1 MPARRPPIKV
11 MMWEGDHLL
20 GAPPVI
26 AREMEDSAPTT
37 RSADGAAAPRR
48 RASLAPQTAPL
59 LDGPPA
65 PPRPRRASW
74 PAPVPAPDEC
84 KEPSSTRSA
93 DLERFVRRR
102 AETMRRATPDAHE
115 LEEQVRSA
123 LDDMVSTER
132 RRTPPPAKKRPSL
145 ASQLFRPRSASNDD
159 NAKLASQLYGGS
171 MTSSRR
177 RKTKVAWNHPDSLF
191 RQRWILAV
199 IIATLYCAV
208 ELPVELA
215 FYPGFQVL
223 SFKFWFDI
231 CIDLFFVADI
241 CVSLKTGFVE
251 DGVVIMDPKRIRQKY
266 CRSGFV
272 VDLIAV
278 LPFDVAMA
286 FAGSGN
292 NNESLVAASTRLG
305 RVARLSRL
313 LRLGR
318 VARLFRYSQHYL
330 GGLHEGHVRI
340 LALTSTAVWKST
352 AQETTSRRWRDNFI
366 STQVH
371 GFLICALGRLSTVSL
386 SEDGRLRRGPDLGRL
401 LRFEKSYECGP
412 VRLGVVQ
419 SL

>member
-1 MPARRPPIKV
+1 
-11 MMWEGDHLL
+11 
-20 GAPPVI
+20 
-26 AREMEDSAPTT
+26 
-37 RSADGAAAPRR
+37 
-48 RASLAPQTAPL
+48 
-59 LDGPPA
+59 
-65 PPRPRRASW
+65 
-74 PAPVPAPDEC
+74 
-84 KEPSSTRSA
+84 
-93 DLERFVRRR
+93 
-102 AETMRRATPDAHE
+102 
-115 LEEQVRSA
+115 
-123 LDDMVSTER
+123 
-132 RRTPPPAKKRPSL
+132 
-145 ASQLFRPRSASNDD
+145 
-159 NAKLASQLYGGS
+159 

-177 RKTKVAWNHPDSLF
+177 KQRRVPWNHPDSVF

-215 FYPGFQVL
+215 FYPGFQVA

-231 CIDLFFVADI
+231 GIDLFFVADI

-251 DGVVIMDPKRIRQKY
+251 DGVVVMDPKRIRQKY

-278 LPFDVAMA
+278 LPFDVCMA
-286 FAGSGN
+286 FAGSGDG
-292 NNESLVAASTRLG
+292 NESLVAASTRLG

-340 LALTSTAVWKST
+340 LALTCTSVWKST

-371 GFLICALGRLSTVSL
+371 GFLVCALGCLFTVPIG
-386 SEDGRLRRGPDLGRL
+386 EDGRL
-401 LRFEKSYECGP
+401 
-412 VRLGVVQ
+412 
-419 SL
+419 

>member
-1 MPARRPPIKV
+1 
-11 MMWEGDHLL
+11 
-20 GAPPVI
+20 
-26 AREMEDSAPTT
+26 MEDSAPTT

-59 LDGPPA
+59 IDGPPA

-93 DLERFVRRR
+93 DLERFVARR
-102 AETMRRATPDAHE
+102 AATLRRATPDAQE

-132 RRTPPPAKKRPSL
+132 RRPSTTPPAKRPSL
-145 ASQLFRPRSASNDD
+145 AAQLFRPRSASKDAED
-159 NAKLASQLYGGS
+159 AKLASQLYGGS

-177 RKTKVAWNHPDSLF
+177 KQKRVAWNHPDSLF

-215 FYPGFQVL
+215 FYPGFQVN

-286 FAGSGN
+286 FAGSGEG
-292 NNESLVAASTRLG
+292 NESLVAASTRLG

-340 LALTSTAVWKST
+340 LALTSTAVWKPT
-352 AQETTSRRWRDNFI
+352 AQETTSHRWRDNFI

-371 GFLICALGRLSTVSL
+371 GRSVPALGRLLTVSL
-386 SEDGRLRRGPDLGRL
+386 GSHGRLRRR
-401 LRFEKSYECGP
+401 
-412 VRLGVVQ
+412 
-419 SL
+419 

>member
-1 MPARRPPIKV
+1 
-11 MMWEGDHLL
+11 
-20 GAPPVI
+20 
-26 AREMEDSAPTT
+26 
-37 RSADGAAAPRR
+37 
-48 RASLAPQTAPL
+48 
-59 LDGPPA
+59 
-65 PPRPRRASW
+65 
-74 PAPVPAPDEC
+74 VPAPETKEC
-84 KEPSSTRSA
+84 DAPSSTRSA
-93 DLERFVRRR
+93 DLERFVARR
-102 AETMRRATPDAHE
+102 AATLRRATPDAE
-115 LEEQVRSA
+115 ALEEQVRSA
-123 LDDMVSTER
+123 LDDMVATER
-132 RRTPPPAKKRPSL
+132 RRPSTTPPAKRPSL
-145 ASQLFRPRSASNDD
+145 AAQLFRPRSASKDADD
-159 NAKLASQLYGGS
+159 AKLASQLYGGS

-177 RKTKVAWNHPDSLF
+177 KQRRVPWNHPDSLF

-215 FYPGFQVL
+215 FYPGFQVA

-251 DGVVIMDPKRIRQKY
+251 DGVVVMDPKRIRAKY

-352 AQETTSRRWRDNFI
+352 PQETTSRRWRDNFI

-386 SEDGRLRRGPDLGRL
+386 SEDGRL
-401 LRFEKSYECGP
+401 
-412 VRLGVVQ
+412 
-419 SL
+419 

>member
-1 MPARRPPIKV
+1 
-11 MMWEGDHLL
+11 
-20 GAPPVI
+20 
-26 AREMEDSAPTT
+26 MEDSAPTT
-37 RSADGAAAPRR
+37 RSADGAAVPRR

-59 LDGPPA
+59 IDGPPA

-93 DLERFVRRR
+93 DLERFVARR
-102 AETMRRATPDAHE
+102 AATLRRATPDAE
-115 LEEQVRSA
+115 ALEEQVRSA
-123 LDDMVSTER
+123 LDDMVATER
-132 RRTPPPAKKRPSL
+132 RSSKTPPAKKRPSL
-145 ASQLFRPRSASNDD
+145 AAQLFRPRSSSRDADD
-159 NAKLASQLYGGS
+159 AKLASQLYGGS

-177 RKTKVAWNHPDSLF
+177 KQRRVPWNHPDSLF

-215 FYPGFQVL
+215 FYPGFQVA

-286 FAGSGN
+286 FAGSGAAWN
-292 NNESLVAASTRLG
+292 QVSGASTPSH
-305 RVARLSRL
+305 AID
-313 LRLGR
+313 
-318 VARLFRYSQHYL
+318 A
-330 GGLHEGHVRI
+330 I
-340 LALTSTAVWKST
+340 
-352 AQETTSRRWRDNFI
+352 
-366 STQVH
+366 
-371 GFLICALGRLSTVSL
+371 
-386 SEDGRLRRGPDLGRL
+386 
-401 LRFEKSYECGP
+401 
-412 VRLGVVQ
+412 
-419 SL
+419 

>member
-1 MPARRPPIKV
+1 
-11 MMWEGDHLL
+11 
-20 GAPPVI
+20 
-26 AREMEDSAPTT
+26 MEDTSPTT
-37 RSADGAAAPRR
+37 RGADGAANGQQPVAAEQPERPPPRR

-93 DLERFVRRR
+93 DLERFVARR
-102 AETMRRATPDAHE
+102 AATLRRATPDAQE
-115 LEEQVRSA
+115 LEAQVRSA

-132 RRTPPPAKKRPSL
+132 RRPSITPPAKRPSL
-145 ASQLFRPRSASNDD
+145 AAQLFRPRSASNDD

-177 RKTKVAWNHPDSLF
+177 KQRRVPWNHPDSVF

-215 FYPGFQVL
+215 FYPGFQVA

-251 DGVVIMDPKRIRQKY
+251 DGVVIMDPKRIRAKY
-266 CRSGFV
+266 CRSGFI

-352 AQETTSRRWRDNFI
+352 AQETTSM
-366 STQVH
+366 
-371 GFLICALGRLSTVSL
+371 A
-386 SEDGRLRRGPDLGRL
+386 
-401 LRFEKSYECGP
+401 
-412 VRLGVVQ
+412 
-419 SL
+419 